1 MVEQLDLC
9 TPNHAISRIGDRTE
23 QSPTKIRLDLGILS
37 ISSCVAKRL
46 QIVSPNNVSIREHL
60 AVITDL
66 ENISSSHPFDALS
79 QSRPRQSC
87 F

>member
-23 QSPTKIRLDLGILS
+23 QIPTKIRLDLGILS

-46 QIVSPNNVSIREHL
+46 QIVSPNNVSFRDNL
-60 AVITDL
+60 ANITDL
-66 ENISSSHPFDALS
+66 ENISSSYASDALS
-79 QSRPRQSC
+79 
-87 F
+87 